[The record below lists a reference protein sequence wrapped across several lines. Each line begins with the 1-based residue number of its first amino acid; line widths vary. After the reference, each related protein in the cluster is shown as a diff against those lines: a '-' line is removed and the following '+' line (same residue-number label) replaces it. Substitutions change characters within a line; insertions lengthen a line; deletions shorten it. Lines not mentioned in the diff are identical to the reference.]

1 MTDDRLANNKA
12 GLTAIHAE
20 GQGVWRLGLYP
31 RAVIADIAAAAT
43 EHPTAAALM
52 SSIEVYTQ
60 DMHDRAATDPVQCLM
75 CVATFDLAHV
85 PVALS
90 ALSGDVPVPEHYL
103 IGGVCASCWSQPDA
117 QRHVREALAAGLGV
131 KVRVIDIGPAGH
143 A

>member
-1 MTDDRLANNKA
+1 MTADRLANNQA

-31 RAVIADIAAAAT
+31 RAVIVGIAAAAR
-43 EHPTAAALM
+43 EHPAAAALM

-60 DMHDRAATDPVQCLM
+60 GMHDRAPTDPVQCLM
-75 CVATFDLAHV
+75 CVTTFDGTHV
-85 PVALS
+85 PAALS
-90 ALSGDVPVPEHYL
+90 AISGDVPVPEHYL

-117 QRHVREALAAGLGV
+117 QWHIREALAAGLGV
-131 KVRVIDIGPAGH
+131 KMRVIDIGPAGH